1 MPKLKNNR
9 GAVKRLKVTG
19 GGKIRRRKAGKSHLL
34 TGEARG
40 GKRKKRAG
48 ALVSKADHKRIMQ
61 LAPYLD
67 KMD

>member
-1 MPKLKNNR
+1 MPKLKSNR

-19 GGKIRRRKAGKSHLL
+19 SGKIRRRKTGKSHLL
-34 TGEARG
+34 TGKARG
-40 GKRKKRAG
+40 AKRKMRG
-48 ALVSKADHKRIMQ
+48 GSLVSKQDHKHVMQ

>member
-1 MPKLKNNR
+1 MPKLKSNR
-9 GAVKRLKVTG
+9 GVIKRLKATG

-34 TGEARG
+34 TGESRG

-48 ALVSKADHKRIMQ
+48 ALVSKQDHKHIMQ

-67 KMD
+67 KM

>member
-1 MPKLKNNR
+1 MPKLKSNR
-9 GAVKRLKVTG
+9 GAVKRLKATG
-19 GGKIRRRKAGKSHLL
+19 GGKIRRRKTGLRHLL

-40 GKRKKRAG
+40 GKRKKG
-48 ALVSKADHKRIMQ
+48 GPALVSKSDYKRVMQ

>member
-1 MPKLKNNR
+1 MPKLKSNR
-9 GAVKRLKVTG
+9 GVIKRLKATG
-19 GGKIRRRKAGKSHLL
+19 GGKVRRRKAGKSHLL

-48 ALVSKADHKRIMQ
+48 ALVSKQDHKHIMQ

-67 KMD
+67 KM